1 MSEKKPKNIV
11 ICCDGT
17 GNQFGTAN
25 SNVVKI
31 YTCLHV
37 GGEREHHGKL
47 LKEQVA
53 YYHPGVGT
61 MGAPN
66 RTTKLGRAWSQVKG
80 LAFGSGFND
89 NIADAYRFLMGNYA
103 DGDHIFL
110 FGFSRGGYTVR
121 ALAGLLNMYGL
132 LCQGNEGHLPYA
144 LRSYSEKSKDAFRRN
159 LKQMPQNDDADAFKA
174 TFSREVAIHFAGIWD
189 AVSSVGWVY
198 DPVKLLFDAKNPI
211 YRTGRHAVSISER
224 RCYFQ
229 NNLWGE
235 PLPGQDIVQ
244 AWFSG
249 VHSDVGG
256 GYAQSECAPSIDAL
270 KWILAEAEAAGL
282 STYPEKRNA
291 VFGIPSHP
299 FEDLAKYYVAPPPFT
314 RLNESLTWKWWP
326 LELLPHLYFD
336 AYGRKHLQ
344 IEPWPHRREIP
355 YGSLIHP
362 SVKHWLA
369 HNYTPKNLDATAL
382 VAYPEA
388 PREQL
393 AKDGIAGRSDLED
406 YFVYAPKQPQPT
418 ASAAPK
424 IATAAALAIAALGA
438 AWSVLRR

>member
-1 MSEKKPKNIV
+1 MSAKKPKNIV
-11 ICCDGT
+11 VCCDGT
-17 GNQFGTAN
+17 GNQFGIAN

-37 GGEREHHGKL
+37 GGEIEKKH

-66 RTTKLGRAWSQVKG
+66 RTSKLGCAWSQVKG
-80 LAFGSGFND
+80 LAFGSGFTD

-103 DGDHIFL
+103 DGDHIYL

-121 ALAGLLNMYGL
+121 ALAGILNMYGL

-144 LRSYSEKSKDAFRRN
+144 LRGYSEKSKDAFRRN
-159 LKQMPQNDDADAFKA
+159 LKRMPPNPDAAAFKA
-174 TFSREVAIHFAGIWD
+174 TFSREVVIHFAGIWD

-198 DPVKLLFDAKNPI
+198 DPVKLLFDAQNPI

-235 PLPGQDIVQ
+235 PLKGQDIVQ
-244 AWFSG
+244 AWFAG

-256 GYAQSECAPSIDAL
+256 GYPQPHCAPALDAL
-270 KWILAEAEAAGL
+270 KWILSEAEAAGL
-282 STYPEKRNA
+282 AIYPEKRDA
-291 VFGIPSHP
+291 VFGVSTAP
-299 FEDLAKYYVAPPPFT
+299 FEHLAAYYVPPRSFT
-314 RLNESLTWKWWP
+314 KLNESLNWKWWP
-326 LELLPHLYFD
+326 LELMPHLYFD
-336 AYGRKHLQ
+336 AHGRKHLQ
-344 IEPWPHRREIP
+344 LQPWPHRREIP

-362 SVKHWLA
+362 TVQDWLA
-369 HNYTPKNLDATAL
+369 HGYSPKNLDATAF
-382 VAYPEA
+382 VPYNDA
-388 PREQL
+388 PRAQL
-393 AKDGIAGRSDLED
+393 VESGIADRVDLTSF
-406 YFVYAPKQPQPT
+406 YVYLPKQLQPT
-418 ASAAPK
+418 RSAVPK
-424 IATAAALAIAALGA
+424 IATAAALTAAALGA
-438 AWSVLRR
+438 AWSALRQ